1 MMCAA
6 LVRTTP
12 LPACASELGGKGKG
26 YTHIQSGPA
35 HVDTQ
40 TTGTRTTNEVGTRIS
55 VSGKRT
61 TRTPYQGRSRGPY
74 QARKGPRSNSPPNI
88 ATGHTHP
95 RYTGSP
101 AAEGKMGGRFT
112 ARKRMAVETSDGDTA
127 CAISS
132 GTRHGHIQRGCPP
145 CAAGRDRVVASAGR
159 CQGQSALRAGMC
171 PLCF

>member
-1 MMCAA
+1 MCAA

-40 TTGTRTTNEVGTRIS
+40 TTGARTTNEVGTRIS

-101 AAEGKMGGRFT
+101 AAEGMMEDTSLQGKGWPWKPQMGTLHARSVREHGT
-112 ARKRMAVETSDGDTA
+112 ATYNGDVLHALLAGTG
-127 CAISS
+127 SS
-132 GTRHGHIQRGCPP
+132 LQ
-145 CAAGRDRVVASAGR
+145 
-159 CQGQSALRAGMC
+159 QGGA
-171 PLCF
+171 

>member
-1 MMCAA
+1 MCAA

-12 LPACASELGGKGKG
+12 LPACSLEPADNGMGR
-26 YTHIQSGPA
+26 THIQSGPA

-40 TTGTRTTNEVGTRIS
+40 PTGTRTTNEVGTPIS

-61 TRTPYQGRSRGPY
+61 TRTPYQGRSHGPY
-74 QARKGPRSNSPPNI
+74 QIRKGPRCNSPPNI

-101 AAEGKMGGRFT
+101 AAEGMMGGRFT

-159 CQGQSALRAGMC
+159 CLGLSALRAGMC